1 MFRNE
6 SDRAAIL
13 ESPEELFKNTD
24 FLGKKEDDPIPD
36 IVGYGHLHTPFV
48 VRFQNKTLFNTGSV
62 GVATE
67 MLNHNKEDEKNK
79 FSTMIS
85 YIILEGEYGSKEL
98 GNISFQLV
106 RLNYDI
112 EKEIKDLEESD
123 MPNKE
128 LVINNLRTSIPT
140 IG

>member
-1 MFRNE
+1 MFPNKVNK
-6 SDRAAIL
+6 ALIL
-13 ESPEELFKNTD
+13 ESPEELFKNTE
-24 FLGKKEDDPIPD
+24 FIGKTDKDPIPD

-67 MLNHNKEDEKNK
+67 MLNNDKDDIKNK
-79 FSTMIS
+79 YSTMIS
-85 YIILEGEYGSKEL
+85 YMILEGEYGSKEL

-106 RLNYDI
+106 RLTYDI